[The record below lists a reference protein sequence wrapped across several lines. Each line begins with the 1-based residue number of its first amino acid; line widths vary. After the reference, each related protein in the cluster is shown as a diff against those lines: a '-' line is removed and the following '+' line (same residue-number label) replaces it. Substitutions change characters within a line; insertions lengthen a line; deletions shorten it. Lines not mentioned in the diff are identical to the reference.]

1 MFASLCL
8 LWVPFSHFL
17 LLALLFCR
25 CLCVTD
31 FITLLAFRSTHLVY
45 TCQKPKN
52 TTLTLLFLSF
62 NLNLF
67 FSLSYPQESCAPVYF
82 ADTYLHSSK
91 HNMLSEPRLK
101 KICQSRTERFHFT
114 NDSSKLNLGLLFCI
128 KRLLD
133 PEKLAA

>member
-45 TCQKPKN
+45 TCQKPKKYYTN
-52 TTLTLLFLSF
+52 SSF
-62 NLNLF
+62 
-67 FSLSYPQESCAPVYF
+67 
-82 ADTYLHSSK
+82 SK
-91 HNMLSEPRLK
+91 
-101 KICQSRTERFHFT
+101 F
-114 NDSSKLNLGLLFCI
+114 
-128 KRLLD
+128 
-133 PEKLAA
+133 